1 MPITSICCI
10 AAVAFTSGI
19 LFILTRELIDISKEI
34 RRLDQ
39 EDKLYAEY
47 EEEED
52 ITDESCPAEVKP

>member
-10 AAVAFTSGI
+10 AAVAFTTGI

-39 EDKLYAEY
+39 EDKLYEY
-47 EEEED
+47 EDED
-52 ITDESCPAEVKP
+52 ISDESCPGEVKP